1 MGGGDDRFS
10 LRKVRCISMLVTAT
24 HRLHSSS
31 FLWFILRI
39 LSGSPK
45 KELLRSLWV
54 VIALTNPSV
63 WILGTKGWWLTVA
76 CFLGGRSFSKKTS
89 SLWPS

>member
-1 MGGGDDRFS
+1 MWGGGGEGGLGFGLRGLEGLGGGGDDRFS
-10 LRKVRCISMLVTAT
+10 LGKVRCISMLVTAA

-63 WILGTKGWWLTVA
+63 WILGTKG
-76 CFLGGRSFSKKTS
+76 
-89 SLWPS
+89 